1 MTVLLMPGIGNS
13 GPAHWQ
19 SLWEKSDPSFARI
32 QAGDWDHPV
41 CSSWIAAID
50 RTVADA
56 EAPVV
61 IVAHSLG
68 CLAVAVWAAWATRE
82 PVPQVRGLMLVSV
95 PDPAGPRFPAEA
107 QGFSLPLMN
116 KLPYDSIIVS
126 SEDDPYGTPA
136 HARRCAEAW
145 GSRFINVGAA
155 GHINADSKLGRWERG
170 LELLAALR

>member
-1 MTVLLMPGIGNS
+1 MTVLLMPGIYNS

-19 SLWEKSDPSFARI
+19 SLWEKSDPSFRRI
-32 QAGDWDHPV
+32 EAGDWDHPV

-50 RTVADA
+50 RAVAAA

-68 CLAVAVWAAWATRE
+68 CLPVVEWAIRKPARK
-82 PVPQVRGLMLVSV
+82 VLGIMLVSV

-107 QGFSLPLMN
+107 QGFSLPPLQA
-116 KLPYDSIIVS
+116 LPCDSIVVS
-126 SEDDPYGTPA
+126 SEDDPFGAPA

-145 GSRFINVGAA
+145 GSRFVNVGAA
-155 GHINADSKLGRWERG
+155 GHINADSNLGAWERG
-170 LELLAALR
+170 LELLASLR